1 MKNRIDISFD
11 DEAAGLKKLFLTK
24 KQVTEWANAVAAEV
38 NLNDFEV
45 SIFFCSDE
53 QIRTLNR
60 DYRSLDEVT
69 DVLSFSQSEGEDV
82 GFPTGKRRQLGDIVI
97 SLSQTLRQ
105 AAEDNHDPIA
115 EEKMLILHGMLHL
128 LGYDHVT
135 DNGEMMKLQGE
146 ILDKLK

>member
-11 DEAAGLKKLFLTK
+11 DEAASLKKLFLTK

-82 GFPTGKRRQLGDIVI
+82 GFPIGKRRQLGDIVI

-115 EEKMLILHGMLHL
+115 EEKMLILHGILHL

-135 DNGEMMKLQGE
+135 DNGEMMQLQEEIIKKLS
-146 ILDKLK
+146 

>member
-11 DEAAGLKKLFLTK
+11 DEAASLKKLFLTK

-115 EEKMLILHGMLHL
+115 EEKMLILHGILHL

-135 DNGEMMKLQGE
+135 DNGEMMQLQEEIIKKLS
-146 ILDKLK
+146 